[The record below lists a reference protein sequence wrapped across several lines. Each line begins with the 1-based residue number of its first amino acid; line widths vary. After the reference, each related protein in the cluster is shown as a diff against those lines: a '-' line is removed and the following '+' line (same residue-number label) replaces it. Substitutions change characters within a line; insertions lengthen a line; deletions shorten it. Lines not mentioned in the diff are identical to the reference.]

1 MAGPQSVY
9 GLVSPF
15 VAQIRSSECAISAVF
30 SIMLFFGLFSR
41 GKVRAAMRLGIACSR
56 RGAESGQTL

>member
-1 MAGPQSVY
+1 MAGPQSLY

-15 VAQIRSSECAISAVF
+15 VAQIRSSERAISAF
-30 SIMLFFGLFSR
+30 SIIYFFFSR